1 MDYHTV
7 RSQPKPNAFFC
18 FFFAR
23 AANCTTVRAFS
34 GAPGPNMLDS
44 TKATTL
50 LLCAGLLLGPS
61 LAAAPAQS
69 QGPCDI
75 YEAAGTP
82 CAAAHSTARALFS
95 GYGGAL
101 YEVTRHS
108 DRATLAI
115 GTTASGAADAAAQDS
130 FCRGTGCVVT
140 ALLDQTPHQN
150 HLHTAPG
157 GPIYN
162 PVPDH
167 GVNASR
173 AEAAVHAGSR
183 VYGAYFEGKMGYRND
198 STSGVPVGEEAETMY
213 MLVDGRH
220 FNDKCC
226 FDYGNAETDDHD
238 DGVGTME
245 ALYFGN
251 ANGLLDHPGGGRGP
265 WVMADLENGV
275 WAGNESA
282 GNAANTAIDAD
293 FVLALLKRKPGAFGL
308 KGADASTAGTLRTL
322 YEGPP
327 PAKYKVM
334 KKQGAL
340 ILGIGG
346 DNSNSAVGTFYEGVV
361 VRGFTSD
368 AADEA
373 VHANLVAAGYS
384 RRYA

>member
-1 MDYHTV
+1 
-7 RSQPKPNAFFC
+7 
-18 FFFAR
+18 
-23 AANCTTVRAFS
+23 
-34 GAPGPNMLDS
+34 
-44 TKATTL
+44 
-50 LLCAGLLLGPS
+50 
-61 LAAAPAQS
+61 
-69 QGPCDI
+69 
-75 YEAAGTP
+75 
-82 CAAAHSTARALFS
+82 
-95 GYGGAL
+95 
-101 YEVTRHS
+101 
-108 DRATLAI
+108 
-115 GTTASGAADAAAQDS
+115 
-130 FCRGTGCVVT
+130 
-140 ALLDQTPHQN
+140 
-150 HLHTAPG
+150 
-157 GPIYN
+157 
-162 PVPDH
+162 
-167 GVNASR
+167 
-173 AEAAVHAGSR
+173 
-183 VYGAYFEGKMGYRND
+183 
-198 STSGVPVGEEAETMY
+198 MY

-384 RRYA
+384 RRYAYA